1 MRKKLLFITAVS
13 FFLMSSG
20 LIDVLISGDGKIKLG
35 FLENFNQASAPTKTF
50 SAPSARVLNS
60 MEIMVNMGSSFGVEQ
75 TDGFLGKI
83 AIGLGGIAEIELTRS
98 SFMDNLTGNQK
109 SFPSTVFKMSLV
121 PQHLAQNWY
130 IPNLSLQLHS
140 TPWRSNVDP
149 NTSLKQEVRA
159 TDFLGNNLSRMNME
173 NRFTTLFGII
183 GKDFHFLRFHGGISL
198 TDVRVRNSYQWIFY
212 QDLGHDVYEEIPDLQ
227 KNLINPYGNVS
238 IFANEDTRLLAELQ
252 AIPFIDYNI
261 KTKKVEIKKTWQ
273 AIVGVRFFIKKWI
286 SLDTGV
292 KYLSSAKGIADSEV
306 NFGLNFVLPF
316 KKNENTI
323 IK

>member
-1 MRKKLLFITAVS
+1 MRKTNLLFTV
-13 FFLMSSG
+13 
-20 LIDVLISGDGKIKLG
+20 VLFCFMFVGVMGISTSANGQIKLG
-35 FLENFNQASAPTKTF
+35 FLEHFNQASAPTKTF
-50 SAPSARVLNS
+50 STPSARVLNS
-60 MEIMVNMGSSFGVEQ
+60 MEVMVNMGRSFGVEES
-75 TDGFLGKI
+75 DGFLGKI

-98 SFMDNLTGNQK
+98 SFVDNLTGNQK
-109 SFPSTVFKMSLV
+109 SFPSSVFKMSLV
-121 PQHLAQNWY
+121 PQQLANKWY

-149 NTSLKQEVRA
+149 NTNLQQDVRQA
-159 TDFLGNNLSRMNME
+159 DFLGNNLSRMNMD
-173 NRFTTLFGII
+173 NRFTTLYGII
-183 GKDFHFLRFHGGISL
+183 GKDFRFIQLHGGVSL
-198 TDVRVRNSYQWIFY
+198 TDVRVRNGYQWIFH
-212 QDLGHDVYEEIPDLQ
+212 QDKGYDVYEEIPDLQ
-227 KNLINPYGNVS
+227 KNLINPFGSVS

-306 NFGLNFVLPF
+306 NFGFNFVLPLKNSF
-316 KKNENTI
+316 SKK
-323 IK
+323 

>member
-1 MRKKLLFITAVS
+1 MRRAQKMRKNIVFITALS
-13 FFLMSSG
+13 FFLMSFGSM
-20 LIDVLISGDGKIKLG
+20 DVLISGNGQIKLG

-50 SAPSARVLNS
+50 STPSARVLNS

-109 SFPSTVFKMSLV
+109 SFPSSVFKMSLV
-121 PQHLAQNWY
+121 PQHLVQNWFV
-130 IPNLSLQLHS
+130 PNITLQLHS

-159 TDFLGNNLSRMNME
+159 DYASKNLSRMNMD
-173 NRFTTLFGII
+173 NRFTTLYGII
-183 GKDFHFLRFHGGISL
+183 GKDFRFLQFHGGISL
-198 TDVRVRNSYQWIFY
+198 TDVRVRNGYQWIFH
-212 QDLGHDVYEEIPDLQ
+212 QDLGYDVYEEIPDLQ
-227 KNLINPYGNVS
+227 KDLINPFGNVS
-238 IFANEDTRLLAELQ
+238 IFANEDTRLLAEIQ

-273 AIVGVRFFIKKWI
+273 AIVGVRFFIKKWV

-316 KKNENTI
+316 KKR
-323 IK
+323 

>member
-1 MRKKLLFITAVS
+1 MRKKVMMITAVS
-13 FFLMSSG
+13 FFLISFGS
-20 LIDVLISGDGKIKLG
+20 IDVLISGNGQNKLG
-35 FLENFNQASAPTKTF
+35 FLEHFNQASTPTKTF
-50 SAPSARVLNS
+50 STPSARVLNS
-60 MEIMVNMGSSFGVEQ
+60 MEVMVNMGSSFGVEQ
-75 TDGFLGKI
+75 TNGFLGKI

-109 SFPSTVFKMSLV
+109 SFPSSVFKMSLV
-121 PQHLAQNWY
+121 PQQLAEKWY
-130 IPNLSLQLHS
+130 IPNLTLQLHS

-159 TDFLGNNLSRMNME
+159 DYASMNLSRMNMD
-173 NRFTTLFGII
+173 NRFTTLYGII
-183 GKDFHFLRFHGGISL
+183 GKDFRFIQFHGGISL
-198 TDVRVRNSYQWIFY
+198 TDVRVRNGYQWIFH
-212 QDLGHDVYEEIPDLQ
+212 QDLGYDVYEEIPDIQ
-227 KNLINPYGNVS
+227 KNLINPFGNMS
-238 IFANEDTRLLAELQ
+238 IFANEDTRLLAEIQ

-273 AIVGVRFFIKKWI
+273 AIVGVRFFIKKWL

-316 KKNENTI
+316 KKKER
-323 IK
+323 